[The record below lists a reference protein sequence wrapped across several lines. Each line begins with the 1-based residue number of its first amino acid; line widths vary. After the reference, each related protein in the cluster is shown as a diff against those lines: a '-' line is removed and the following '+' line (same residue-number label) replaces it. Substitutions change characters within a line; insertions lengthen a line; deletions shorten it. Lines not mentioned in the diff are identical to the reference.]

1 MLSPFMMFL
10 DASFAEEFCIE
21 WTECLC
27 LIFTT
32 YLAIQIRLISPLN
45 KVMHCLN

>member
-1 MLSPFMMFL
+1 MDRMSLFYFY
-10 DASFAEEFCIE
+10 
-21 WTECLC
+21 
-27 LIFTT
+27 